1 MLLSGA
7 SLLGFECVSED
18 SREEEDVEKLVQRR
32 RRCVE
37 VGADNAAAADRGQ
50 GQQSVSSHDEE
61 EEALLDQLLS
71 NSLPIPSV
79 YPSSSSSAD
88 SNQQTSSS
96 SDNTALG
103 VVGMLRR
110 LRLWTEEDARNG
122 KLTIL
127 PRSITEWLR
136 STDK

>member
-1 MLLSGA
+1 ME
-7 SLLGFECVSED
+7 F
-18 SREEEDVEKLVQRR
+18 
-32 RRCVE
+32 
-37 VGADNAAAADRGQ
+37 GADNAAAAADRGQ

-71 NSLPIPSV
+71 NSARIP

-88 SNQQTSSS
+88 SHPQTSSS